1 MMQNNFF
8 TIEFNPETGTIRSL
22 VINNDPDR
30 MNWVEGLFSWGLPVG
45 VCRNEIGRQ

>member
-30 MNWVEGLFSWGLPVG
+30 MNWVEGLSAGDFRWDSSLS
-45 VCRNEIGRQ
+45 E